1 MKTLMRISQESLRFR
16 TIISIIL
23 VICIALLA
31 YGYWV
36 QFVRH
41 LEPCPLCI
49 FQRIAFMG
57 LAVIALV
64 AVVHNPLVVGRR
76 VYALIGAGCALIGC
90 GIAVRHVW
98 LQSLPPDRIPE
109 CGPGLDYLMRT
120 FPLTDALKKAFTGSG
135 ECATVDWSFL
145 ALSMPA
151 WALIWFLLLGIAYIF
166 LGFRR

>member
-1 MKTLMRISQESLRFR
+1 MKTLMQISQESLRFR

-31 YGYWV
+31 YGYWL

-76 VYALIGAGCALIGC
+76 VYALTGAGCALIGFA
-90 GIAVRHVW
+90 IAVRHVW

-145 ALSMPA
+145 GLSMPA
-151 WALIWFLLLGIAYIF
+151 WALIWFVLLGIAY
-166 LGFRR
+166 LVAGFRR